1 MSEPE
6 TLDLKEIFKLIED
19 EFIEKIQKLSA
30 TQEIKWLCID
40 KYRYQTIKQEIT
52 QHLKSAVQGLLKEVK
67 LRKIS
72 IDKLPNKKEIVF
84 DTKEKFVSDFN
95 QEIESIVEEI
105 KKWFPDVVSEK

>member
-1 MSEPE
+1 MKPKPLKNKAFE
-6 TLDLKEIFKLIED
+6 LDPNASAD
-19 EFIEKIQKLSA
+19 EGAAFWFL
-30 TQEIKWLCID
+30 D
-40 KYRYQTIKQEIT
+40 V
-52 QHLKSAVQGLLKEVK
+52 KSAVQGLLKEVK